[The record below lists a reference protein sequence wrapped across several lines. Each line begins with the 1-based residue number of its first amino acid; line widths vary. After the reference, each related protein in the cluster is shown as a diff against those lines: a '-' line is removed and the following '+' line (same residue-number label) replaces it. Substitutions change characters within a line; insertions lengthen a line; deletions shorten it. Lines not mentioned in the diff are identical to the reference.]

1 MKLGLLGQK
10 LGHSYSP
17 VLFQAFFQKDLLSN
31 ASYEL
36 YELQDLDQFGTWLR
50 KNPEVMGLN
59 VTIPYKE
66 TILRY
71 ADKRSPEVQKIGAAN
86 TLKIRK
92 GIVSA
97 YNTDIQGFLETLG
110 KSPLS
115 VHKHCLIL
123 GTGGASKTVQY
134 VLSGLGI
141 PFQVAS
147 RTEKAD
153 YQYSNIPNLEQYST
167 IINCTPLGMSPNF
180 GEKPSLS
187 YGQLS
192 HVHHLIDL
200 IYNPSISAFLH
211 EGNKQGAT
219 VTNGL
224 AMLKAQAQAAW
235 DIWRKD

>member
-1 MKLGLLGQK
+1 
-10 LGHSYSP
+10 
-17 VLFQAFFQKDLLSN
+17 
-31 ASYEL
+31 
-36 YELQDLDQFGTWLR
+36 
-50 KNPEVMGLN
+50 
-59 VTIPYKE
+59 
-66 TILRY
+66 
-71 ADKRSPEVQKIGAAN
+71 
-86 TLKIRK
+86 
-92 GIVSA
+92 
-97 YNTDIQGFLETLG
+97 
-110 KSPLS
+110 
-115 VHKHCLIL
+115 
-123 GTGGASKTVQY
+123 
-134 VLSGLGI
+134 
-141 PFQVAS
+141 VAS